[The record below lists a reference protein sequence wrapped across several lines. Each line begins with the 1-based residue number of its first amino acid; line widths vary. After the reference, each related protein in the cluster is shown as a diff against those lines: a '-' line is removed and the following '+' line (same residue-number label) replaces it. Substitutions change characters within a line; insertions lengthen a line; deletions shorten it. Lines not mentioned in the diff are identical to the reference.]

1 MSTSAHK
8 LRFITPAEYLEG
20 EDLADLRHEYFDGHI
35 QAMSGAS
42 DRHNEIALD
51 VASFIK
57 SRLKDGPCKT
67 FLLDMKLELRNDGKT
82 YYYYPDVFVTCSPED
97 AQSPLI
103 KRHPVLVIEVLSPS
117 TWRVDQG
124 EKLQNYKLLSGLFE
138 IVFIAQEW
146 PEVILH
152 RRSNQWQPEHFSL
165 PDDNLHLESIGLNLT
180 LAEIYKSIEFRANE
194 ERPWYL
200 RNSPSDENP

>member
-1 MSTSAHK
+1 MSSTAHQ

-20 EDLADLRHEYFDGHI
+20 EELAELRHEYFDGHV

-51 VASFIK
+51 VASLIK

-67 FLLDMKLELRNDGKT
+67 FLLDMKLELTTDGKT
-82 YYYYPDVFVTCSPED
+82 YFYYPDVFVTCSPED
-97 AQSPLI
+97 VQSSLI
-103 KRHPVLVIEVLSPS
+103 KRHPALVIEVLSPS

-124 EKLQNYKLLSGLFE
+124 EKLHNYMRLPSLCE
-138 IVFIAQEW
+138 ILFIAQDW

-152 RRSNQWQPEHFSL
+152 RRSNEWRRESFSGPADRL
-165 PDDNLHLESIGLNLT
+165 RLESIDLELT
-180 LAEIYKSIEFRANE
+180 LADIYASVRFDANE
-194 ERPWYL
+194 GRPWYL
-200 RNSPSDENP
+200 RDNPPA

>member
-1 MSTSAHK
+1 MNASARQ

-20 EDLADLRHEYFDGHI
+20 EELAEVRHEYFDGHI

-51 VASFIK
+51 VASLIK
-57 SRLKDGPCKT
+57 SRLKGGPCKT
-67 FLLDMKLELRNDGKT
+67 FLLDMKLELKTNGKT
-82 YYYYPDVFVTCSPED
+82 YFYYPDVFVTCSPED
-97 AQSPLI
+97 AQSSLI
-103 KRHPVLVIEVLSPS
+103 KRHPALVVEVLSPS

-124 EKLQNYKLLSGLFE
+124 EKLNNYMQLPSLSE
-138 IVFIAQEW
+138 ILFIAQDW

-152 RRSNQWQPEHFSL
+152 RRSDQWQPERFNKPGDKL
-165 PDDNLHLESIGLNLT
+165 CIESIDLNLT
-180 LAEIYKSIEFRANE
+180 LAEIYTSIEFDSDE

-200 RNSPSDENP
+200 RDSQSD